1 VLFALTAAAFLFA
14 QATPGAAQAD
24 AAPAAAQPAAGPKLT
39 KAAPAPEGASDT
51 PLVVTPSVKSKTVSP
66 LVVTPQVQ
74 PQTNAEVQKST
85 VVCRTEPVLGSMFPK
100 KVCATKGELK
110 DRRDQDQAEVRKMQ
124 ALRPYVSN

>member
-1 VLFALTAAAFLFA
+1 MLLALTAAAVLFA
-14 QATPGAAQAD
+14 QATPD
-24 AAPAAAQPAAGPKLT
+24 AAPAAGPKLT
-39 KAAPAPEGASDT
+39 KAAPAPEGVSDT

-66 LVVTPQVQ
+66 LVVTPQVK
-74 PQTNAEVQKST
+74 PQTSAEVQKST

-100 KVCATKGELK
+100 KVCATKAELK